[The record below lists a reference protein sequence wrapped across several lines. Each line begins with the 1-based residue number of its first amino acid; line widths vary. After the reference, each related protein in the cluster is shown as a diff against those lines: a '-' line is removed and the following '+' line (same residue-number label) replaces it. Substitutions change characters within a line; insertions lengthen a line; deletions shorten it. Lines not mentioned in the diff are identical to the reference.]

1 MTEELAAK
9 VSELNKK
16 LIITKNL
23 MQNESRAIIPDN
35 YITNIKQLVSMD
47 NNARADFYK
56 VINALATKY
65 NKLFKEEIRKL

>member
-23 MQNESRAIIPDN
+23 MQNESRATIPDN

-47 NNARADFYK
+47 NNARSDFYK
-56 VINALATKY
+56 LINALATKY
-65 NKLFKEEIRKL
+65 NKLFKEEIKKL

>member
-35 YITNIKQLVSMD
+35 YLNSIKQLVSMD
-47 NNARADFYK
+47 SNARASFYR

>member
-23 MQNESRAIIPDN
+23 MQNESRTIIPDN

-47 NNARADFYK
+47 SNARSDFYK
-56 VINALATKY
+56 IINALATKY